1 MQTSIAHTD
10 RLPTVLAFVPPL
22 DIARE
27 NARRILDESTAL
39 DLDITN
45 SFRLAGQ
52 FGAVCEVLRQVL
64 AALDAEDGDVHG

>member
-1 MQTSIAHTD
+1 MSTSIAHAY
-10 RLPTVLAFVPPL
+10 RPPTVLTFVPPL

-27 NARRILDESTAL
+27 NARSILDESTAL

-52 FGAVCEVLRQVL
+52 FGAMCEVLRQVL
-64 AALDAEDGDVHG
+64 AALDAEERRRA